1 MSGKTTQMLLSAAL
15 LCENQKSCYSVNIGS
30 DDTFCRRL
38 KTVQR
43 GNAMRRALIVV
54 DLQNDFC
61 PQGALAV
68 PGGDQVVEIANELLA
83 EIPLSVLT
91 QDWHPEGHVS
101 FASSYGRKPL
111 ELDDSTNPPHVL
123 WPDHCVAGSKGADF
137 HPGLKTDRAKLI
149 IRKGFSLNL
158 DSFSAFFEN
167 DGTTPTGL
175 AGWLS
180 TLGAGQVVV
189 MGLATD
195 YCVKATALDA
205 RKLGLEVIVVTDGV
219 RAVNAQ
225 PGDGEA
231 ALEAMKEAGCTLLK
245 LKEILA

>member
-1 MSGKTTQMLLSAAL
+1 
-15 LCENQKSCYSVNIGS
+15 
-30 DDTFCRRL
+30 
-38 KTVQR
+38 
-43 GNAMRRALIVV
+43 MRRALIVV

-61 PQGALAV
+61 PKGALAV
-68 PGGDQVVEIANELLA
+68 PGGDEVVDPANELLA

-101 FASSYGRKPL
+101 FASSYERQPFDV
-111 ELDDSTNPPHVL
+111 DDSVDPPRVL

-137 HPGLKTDRAKLI
+137 HPALRTERAKLI

-158 DSFSAFFEN
+158 DSYSAFFEN
-167 DGTTPTGL
+167 DGLTPTGL

-180 TLGAGQVVV
+180 TLGVASVVV

-205 RKLGLEVIVVTDGV
+205 RKLGLEVSIVADAV
-219 RAVNAQ
+219 RAVNAKT
-225 PGDGEA
+225 GDGEA
-231 ALEAMKEAGCTLLK
+231 ALKAMESAGCKILK

>member
-1 MSGKTTQMLLSAAL
+1 
-15 LCENQKSCYSVNIGS
+15 
-30 DDTFCRRL
+30 
-38 KTVQR
+38 
-43 GNAMRRALIVV
+43 MRRALIVV

-61 PQGALAV
+61 PGGALAV
-68 PGGDQVVEIANELLA
+68 PGGDEVVDPANELLA

-101 FASSYGRKPL
+101 FASSYERQPF
-111 ELDDSTNPPHVL
+111 EVDDSVDPPRVL

-137 HPGLKTDRAKLI
+137 HPALRSERAKLI

-158 DSFSAFFEN
+158 DSYSAFFEN
-167 DGTTPTGL
+167 DGLTPTGL

-180 TLGAGQVVV
+180 TLGVGSVVV

-205 RKLGLEVIVVTDGV
+205 RKLGLEVSIVADAV

-225 PGDGEA
+225 SGDGEA
-231 ALEAMKEAGCTLLK
+231 AQKTMEAAGCKILK

>member
-1 MSGKTTQMLLSAAL
+1 
-15 LCENQKSCYSVNIGS
+15 
-30 DDTFCRRL
+30 
-38 KTVQR
+38 
-43 GNAMRRALIVV
+43 MRRALIVV

-61 PQGALAV
+61 PGGALAV
-68 PGGDQVVEIANELLA
+68 PGGNEVVAIANELLA

-91 QDWHPEGHVS
+91 QDWHPQGHVS
-101 FASSYGRKPL
+101 FASSYERQPFDV
-111 ELDDSTNPPHVL
+111 DDSVDPPRVL
-123 WPDHCVAGSKGADF
+123 WPDHCVAGSGGADF
-137 HPGLKTDRAKLI
+137 HPELRAERAKLI

-158 DSFSAFFEN
+158 DSYSAFFEN
-167 DGTTPTGL
+167 DGITPTGL

-180 TLGAGQVVV
+180 TLGVGEVLVL
-189 MGLATD
+189 GLATD

-205 RKLGLEVIVVTDGV
+205 IKLGFKVIVVTDGV

-231 ALEAMKEAGCTLLK
+231 ALEAMKSAGCRLSS

>member
-1 MSGKTTQMLLSAAL
+1 
-15 LCENQKSCYSVNIGS
+15 
-30 DDTFCRRL
+30 
-38 KTVQR
+38 
-43 GNAMRRALIVV
+43 MRRALIVV

-61 PQGALAV
+61 PGGALAV
-68 PGGDQVVEIANELLA
+68 PGGDEVVAIANELLA

-91 QDWHPEGHVS
+91 QDWHPQGHVS
-101 FASSYGRKPL
+101 FASSYERQPFDV
-111 ELDDSTNPPHVL
+111 DDSVDPPRVL
-123 WPDHCVAGSKGADF
+123 WPDHCVAGSEGADF
-137 HPGLKTDRAKLI
+137 HPELRAERAKLI

-158 DSFSAFFEN
+158 DSYSAFFEN
-167 DGTTPTGL
+167 DGITPTGL

-180 TLGAGQVVV
+180 TLGVGEVLVL
-189 MGLATD
+189 GLATD

-205 RKLGLEVIVVTDGV
+205 TKLGFKVIVVTDGV

-231 ALEAMKEAGCTLLK
+231 ALEAMKSAGCRLSS

>member
-1 MSGKTTQMLLSAAL
+1 
-15 LCENQKSCYSVNIGS
+15 
-30 DDTFCRRL
+30 
-38 KTVQR
+38 
-43 GNAMRRALIVV
+43 MRRALIVV

-61 PQGALAV
+61 PKGALAV
-68 PGGDQVVEIANELLA
+68 PGGDEVVDPANELLA

-101 FASSYGRKPL
+101 FASSYERQPFDV
-111 ELDDSTNPPHVL
+111 DDSVDPPRVL

-137 HPGLKTDRAKLI
+137 HPALRTERAKLI

-158 DSFSAFFEN
+158 DSYSAFFEN
-167 DGTTPTGL
+167 DGLTPTGL

-180 TLGAGQVVV
+180 TLGVASVVV
-189 MGLATD
+189 IGLATD

-205 RKLGLEVIVVTDGV
+205 RKLGLEVSIVADAV
-219 RAVNAQ
+219 RAVNAKT
-225 PGDGEA
+225 GDGEA
-231 ALEAMKEAGCTLLK
+231 ALKAMESAGCKILK

>member
-1 MSGKTTQMLLSAAL
+1 
-15 LCENQKSCYSVNIGS
+15 
-30 DDTFCRRL
+30 
-38 KTVQR
+38 
-43 GNAMRRALIVV
+43 MRRALIVV

-61 PQGALAV
+61 PGGALAV
-68 PGGDQVVEIANELLA
+68 PGGDEVVDPANELLA

-101 FASSYGRKPL
+101 FASSYERQPF
-111 ELDDSTNPPHVL
+111 EVDDSVDPPRVL

-137 HPGLKTDRAKLI
+137 HPALRSERAKLI

-158 DSFSAFFEN
+158 DSYSAFFEN
-167 DGTTPTGL
+167 DGLTPTGL

-180 TLGAGQVVV
+180 TLGVGSVVV

-205 RKLGLEVIVVTDGV
+205 RKLGLEVSIVADAV

-225 PGDGEA
+225 SGDGEA
-231 ALEAMKEAGCTLLK
+231 AQKTMETAGCKILK

>member
-1 MSGKTTQMLLSAAL
+1 
-15 LCENQKSCYSVNIGS
+15 
-30 DDTFCRRL
+30 
-38 KTVQR
+38 
-43 GNAMRRALIVV
+43 MRRALIVV

-61 PQGALAV
+61 PGGALAV
-68 PGGDQVVEIANELLA
+68 PGGDEVVDPANELLA

-101 FASSYGRKPL
+101 FASSYERQPF
-111 ELDDSTNPPHVL
+111 EVDDSVDPPRVL

-137 HPGLKTDRAKLI
+137 HPALRSERAKLI

-158 DSFSAFFEN
+158 DSYSAFFEN
-167 DGTTPTGL
+167 DGLTPTGL
-175 AGWLS
+175 AGWLF
-180 TLGAGQVVV
+180 TLGVGSVVV

-205 RKLGLEVIVVTDGV
+205 RKLGLEVSIVADAV

-225 PGDGEA
+225 SGDGEA
-231 ALEAMKEAGCTLLK
+231 ALKAMEAAGCKILK
-245 LKEILA
+245 LKELLA

>member
-1 MSGKTTQMLLSAAL
+1 
-15 LCENQKSCYSVNIGS
+15 
-30 DDTFCRRL
+30 
-38 KTVQR
+38 
-43 GNAMRRALIVV
+43 MRRALIVV

-61 PQGALAV
+61 PGGALAV
-68 PGGDQVVEIANELLA
+68 PGGNEVVAIANELLA

-91 QDWHPEGHVS
+91 QDWHPQGHVS
-101 FASSYGRKPL
+101 FASSYERQPFDV
-111 ELDDSTNPPHVL
+111 DDSVDPPRVL
-123 WPDHCVAGSKGADF
+123 WPDHCVAGSEGADF
-137 HPGLKTDRAKLI
+137 HPELRAERAKLI

-158 DSFSAFFEN
+158 DSYSAFFEN
-167 DGTTPTGL
+167 DGITPTGL

-180 TLGAGQVVV
+180 TLGVGEVLVL
-189 MGLATD
+189 GLATD

-205 RKLGLEVIVVTDGV
+205 TKLGFKVIVVTDGV

-231 ALEAMKEAGCTLLK
+231 ALEAMKSAGCRLSS

>member
-1 MSGKTTQMLLSAAL
+1 
-15 LCENQKSCYSVNIGS
+15 
-30 DDTFCRRL
+30 
-38 KTVQR
+38 
-43 GNAMRRALIVV
+43 MRRALIVV

-61 PQGALAV
+61 PKGALAV
-68 PGGDQVVEIANELLA
+68 PGGDEVVDPANELLA

-101 FASSYGRKPL
+101 FASSYERQPFDA
-111 ELDDSTNPPHVL
+111 DDSVDPPRVL

-137 HPGLKTDRAKLI
+137 HPELRTERAKLI

-158 DSFSAFFEN
+158 DSYSAFFEN
-167 DGTTPTGL
+167 DGLTPTGL

-180 TLGAGQVVV
+180 TLGVASVVV
-189 MGLATD
+189 IGLATD

-205 RKLGLEVIVVTDGV
+205 RKLGLEVSIVADAV
-219 RAVNAQ
+219 RAVNAKT
-225 PGDGEA
+225 GDGEA
-231 ALEAMKEAGCTLLK
+231 ALKAMESAGCKILK

>member
-1 MSGKTTQMLLSAAL
+1 
-15 LCENQKSCYSVNIGS
+15 
-30 DDTFCRRL
+30 
-38 KTVQR
+38 
-43 GNAMRRALIVV
+43 MRRALIVV

-61 PQGALAV
+61 PGGALAV
-68 PGGDQVVEIANELLA
+68 PGGDEVVDPANELLA

-101 FASSYGRKPL
+101 FASSYERQSFD
-111 ELDDSTNPPHVL
+111 LDDSVDPHRVL

-137 HPGLKTDRAKLI
+137 HPALKTERAKLI

-158 DSFSAFFEN
+158 DSYSAFFEN
-167 DGTTPTGL
+167 DGVTPTGL

-180 TLGAGQVVV
+180 TLGVGSVVV
-189 MGLATD
+189 IGLATD

-205 RKLGLEVIVVTDGV
+205 RKLGLEVIVIADGV

-231 ALEAMKEAGCTLLK
+231 ALDAMKASGCRLSS